1 MSFQNLKWYKSII
14 ILLLIFIGST
24 EKIHAQQ
31 DMEGISDSLIT
42 NVQKIYNEPYEKGEQ
57 RLIDM
62 NKIFNN
68 IDKYNIKEQVTIY
81 LVLIDFQIADGL
93 YNEAINNC
101 HIARKMAEKNDFA
114 YEAVLSDF
122 YLASAYGQN
131 YEYDKSFELSKSL
144 AQLINDSNYEYLA
157 IISEIEMAWFYEIIG
172 KYRDALDIRLKIVKT
187 KGDFLKNRWNPVYH
201 RQFLGMSNLYNEL
214 GMKDSTLFYREIYEN
229 NIDESTG
236 DELEHFLLL
245 KNEADI
251 DFKDEKFK
259 KSIDNYRIYNHW
271 YFNRFNEYDS
281 PLLINKSKAHL
292 ALGEVDSA
300 LNNLNLIKSGPMFLK
315 EQKYISPDFYKL
327 YIDIYKKKGEDDLRK
342 EYEQKYYKAL
352 ETYNSFKFNT
362 LDNLYDIDKQRIQ
375 IENANAANDYKST
388 LNYLWI
394 ALGSI
399 VMCFIGFTL
408 WKQKKEKKK
417 FDALMQRTENKTPLN
432 TSLEPSTNT
441 TEIKDEKVEALI
453 HQIKELRE
461 QGFFLKQKTT
471 LYNTAKKLKTN
482 TSYLSTI
489 INNNLD
495 TTFSAFVNDIRI
507 DFIINELK
515 TNKQLRSYSV
525 KAIAEEIGYK
535 SADSFS
541 KYFKQNTGL
550 SPSSYIKKLNK
561 DS

>member
-1 MSFQNLKWYKSII
+1 MLRKNLKFISIF
-14 ILLLIFIGST
+14 LMLFCFLGKAQT
-24 EKIHAQQ
+24 EQ
-31 DMEGISDSLIT
+31 DLEGISDSLLT
-42 NVQKIYNEPYEKGEQ
+42 NLQKFYSEIYETSEQ
-57 RLIDM
+57 TLSGIY
-62 NKIFNN
+62 KIHKN
-68 IDKYNIKEQVTIY
+68 IDTYNVKEQVAIY
-81 LVLIDFQIADGL
+81 LVLIDFQIAEGL
-93 YNEAINNC
+93 YDEAIINC
-101 HIARKMAEKNDFA
+101 HISHNMAKENGFA
-114 YEAVLSDF
+114 YETVLSNY

-131 YEYDKSFELSKSL
+131 YEYDKSFELFKSL

-157 IISEIEMAWFYEIIG
+157 ILSEIEMAWFYEIIG
-172 KYRDALDIRLKIVKT
+172 KYRDALDIKLKIVKT
-187 KGDFLKNRWNPVYH
+187 KGDFLKKRWDPVYYN
-201 RQFLGMSNLYNEL
+201 QFLDMSNLYNEL
-214 GMKDSTLFYREIYEN
+214 GIKDSTYYYRDFYKQTIKDYPET
-229 NIDESTG
+229 SA
-236 DELEHFLLL
+236 EHYFLI
-245 KNEADI
+245 KNEANISFNERDYSKAI
-251 DFKDEKFK
+251 DK
-259 KSIDNYRIYNHW
+259 YRAFNNW
-271 YFNRFNEYDS
+271 YFARLKDYDS
-281 PLLINKSKAHL
+281 PTIINKSKAHI

-300 LNNLNLIKSGPMFLK
+300 LNNLNLIKSRPMFLK

-342 EYEQKYYKAL
+342 EYEQKYYQAL

-394 ALGSI
+394 ALGAI
-399 VMCFIGFTL
+399 VMCFIGFVL
-408 WKQKKEKKK
+408 WKQKREKKK
-417 FDALMQRTENKTPLN
+417 FDALMQRTENKTPLK
-432 TSLEPSTNT
+432 TSLEPCTNT

-453 HQIKELRE
+453 HQIKELEE

-471 LYNTAKKLKTN
+471 LHNTAKKLKTN

-507 DFIINELK
+507 DYIINELK

-541 KYFKQNTGL
+541 KYFKQSTGL
-550 SPSSYIKKLNK
+550 SPSTFIKNINK
-561 DS
+561 KG

>member
-1 MSFQNLKWYKSII
+1 MNFKSISI
-14 ILLLIFIGST
+14 FLLLCCFLGKAQT
-24 EKIHAQQ
+24 EQ

-57 RLIDM
+57 RLIAM
-62 NKIFNN
+62 NKIFKN

-81 LVLIDFQIADGL
+81 LVLIDFQISESL
-93 YNEAINNC
+93 YDEAIKNC
-101 HIARKMAEKNDFA
+101 HIAHKMANENDFA
-114 YEAVLSDF
+114 YESVLSDF

-131 YEYDKSFELSKSL
+131 YEYDKSFELFKSL

-157 IISEIEMAWFYEIIG
+157 ILSEIEMAFFYDIIG
-172 KYRDALDIRLKIVKT
+172 KYRDALDIKLKIIKT
-187 KGDFLKNRWNPVYH
+187 KGDFLKKRWNPVYYN
-201 RQFLGMSNLYNEL
+201 QFLDMSNLYNEL
-214 GMKDSTLFYREIYEN
+214 GIKDSTYYYRDLYKQTIKDYTEN
-229 NIDESTG
+229 SA
-236 DELEHFLLL
+236 EHYFLI
-245 KNEADI
+245 KNEANISFNERDYSNAI
-251 DFKDEKFK
+251 NK
-259 KSIDNYRIYNHW
+259 YRVYSNW
-271 YFNRFNEYDS
+271 YFGRLKEYDS
-281 PLLINKSKAHL
+281 PALIKKSKAHL
-292 ALGEVDSA
+292 ALGQVDSA
-300 LNNLNLIKSGPMFLK
+300 LNNLNLIRNRPIFAK
-315 EQKYISPDFYKL
+315 EENYISPDFFKL

-375 IENANAANDYKST
+375 IENANVANNYKST

-399 VMCFIGFTL
+399 VICFIGFVL
-408 WKQKKEKKK
+408 WKQKREKKR
-417 FDALMQRTENKTPLN
+417 FDALMQRTEKRTQIS

-453 HQIKELRE
+453 GQIKELRE

-482 TSYLSTI
+482 TSYLSNV
-489 INNNLD
+489 INNNLK

-507 DFIINELK
+507 EYIINELK
-515 TNKQLRSYSV
+515 TNKQMRSYSV

-550 SPSSYIKKLNK
+550 SPSAFIKNINK
-561 DS
+561 EG

>member
-1 MSFQNLKWYKSII
+1 MSFQNLRWYKSII
-14 ILLLIFIGST
+14 ILLLIFIGHA

-57 RLIDM
+57 RLIEM

-81 LVLIDFQIADGL
+81 LVLIDFQIAEGL
-93 YNEAINNC
+93 YDEAINNC
-101 HIARKMAEKNDFA
+101 HIARRMAEKNDFA

-122 YLASAYGQN
+122 YLASAYENN
-131 YEYDKSFELSKSL
+131 YEYDKSFELFKSL

-157 IISEIEMAWFYEIIG
+157 ILSEIEMALFYEIIG
-172 KYRDALDIRLKIVKT
+172 KYRVALDIKLKLLNV
-187 KGDFLKNRWNPVYH
+187 KGDFLKKRWYTVYH
-201 RQFLGMSNLYNEL
+201 RQFLDLSNLYNEL

-236 DELEHFLLL
+236 DGREHFLLL
-245 KNEADI
+245 KNEANI
-251 DFKDEKFK
+251 DFKDGKFRA
-259 KSIDNYRIYNHW
+259 SIDNYRIYSHW
-271 YFNRFNEYDS
+271 VFNRFNEYDS

-292 ALGEVDSA
+292 TLGEVDSA
-300 LNNLNLIKSGPMFLK
+300 LNNLNLIKSRPIFLK

-362 LDNLYDIDKQRIQ
+362 LDNLYDIDKQRIL
-375 IENANAANDYKST
+375 IESNNDTKGYK
-388 LNYLWI
+388 NKVVYLWSAII
-394 ALGSI
+394 AI
-399 VMCFIGFTL
+399 VMLSIAVFL
-408 WKQKKEKKK
+408 WKQKREKKR
-417 FDALMQRTENKTPLN
+417 FEALMLRTENKTPLSN
-432 TSLEPSTNT
+432 SLDHSINT
-441 TEIKDEKVEALI
+441 TEIKDEKIEALI
-453 HQIKELRE
+453 SQIKELQE

-482 TSYLSTI
+482 TSYLSNV
-489 INNNLD
+489 INNNLE
-495 TTFSAFVNDIRI
+495 TTFSAFVNDTRI
-507 DFIINELK
+507 DYIINELK
-515 TNKQLRSYSV
+515 TNKQIRSYSV

-541 KYFKQNTGL
+541 KYFKQSTGL
-550 SPSSYIKKLNK
+550 SPSTFIKNINK
-561 DS
+561 EG

>member
-1 MSFQNLKWYKSII
+1 
-14 ILLLIFIGST
+14 
-24 EKIHAQQ
+24 
-31 DMEGISDSLIT
+31 MEGISDSLIT

-57 RLIDM
+57 RLIAM
-62 NKIFNN
+62 NKIFKN

-81 LVLIDFQIADGL
+81 LVLIDFQISESL
-93 YNEAINNC
+93 YDEAIKNC
-101 HIARKMAEKNDFA
+101 HIAHKMANENDFA
-114 YEAVLSDF
+114 YESVLSDF

-131 YEYDKSFELSKSL
+131 YEYDKSFELFKSL

-157 IISEIEMAWFYEIIG
+157 ILSEIEMAFFYDIIG
-172 KYRDALDIRLKIVKT
+172 KYRDALDIKLKIIKT
-187 KGDFLKNRWNPVYH
+187 KGDFLKKRWNPVYYN
-201 RQFLGMSNLYNEL
+201 QFLDMSNLYNEL
-214 GMKDSTLFYREIYEN
+214 GIKDSTYYYRDLYKQTIKDYTEN
-229 NIDESTG
+229 SA
-236 DELEHFLLL
+236 EHYFLI
-245 KNEADI
+245 KNEANISFNERDYSNAI
-251 DFKDEKFK
+251 NK
-259 KSIDNYRIYNHW
+259 YRVYSNW
-271 YFNRFNEYDS
+271 YFGRLKEYDS
-281 PLLINKSKAHL
+281 PALIKKSKAHL
-292 ALGEVDSA
+292 ALGQVDSA
-300 LNNLNLIKSGPMFLK
+300 LNNLNLIRNRPIFAK
-315 EQKYISPDFYKL
+315 EENYISPDFFKL

-375 IENANAANDYKST
+375 IENANVANNYKST

-399 VMCFIGFTL
+399 VICFIGFVL
-408 WKQKKEKKK
+408 WKQKREKKR
-417 FDALMQRTENKTPLN
+417 FDALMQRTEKRTQIS

-453 HQIKELRE
+453 GQIKELRE

-482 TSYLSTI
+482 TSYLSNV
-489 INNNLD
+489 INNNLK

-507 DFIINELK
+507 EYIINELK
-515 TNKQLRSYSV
+515 TNKQMRSYSV

-550 SPSSYIKKLNK
+550 SPSAFIKNINK
-561 DS
+561 EG

>member
-1 MSFQNLKWYKSII
+1 MLRKNLKFISIF
-14 ILLLIFIGST
+14 LMLFCFLGKAQT
-24 EKIHAQQ
+24 EQ
-31 DMEGISDSLIT
+31 DLEGISDSLLT
-42 NVQKIYNEPYEKGEQ
+42 NLQEFYSEIYETSEQTLSGIYKIHK
-57 RLIDM
+57 
-62 NKIFNN
+62 N
-68 IDKYNIKEQVTIY
+68 IDTYNVKEQVAIY
-81 LVLIDFQIADGL
+81 LVLIDFQIAEGL
-93 YNEAINNC
+93 YDEAIINC
-101 HIARKMAEKNDFA
+101 HISHDMAKENGFA
-114 YEAVLSDF
+114 YETVLSDY
-122 YLASAYGQN
+122 YLALAYEQN
-131 YEYDKSFELSKSL
+131 YEYDKSFELFKSL

-157 IISEIEMAWFYEIIG
+157 ILSEIDMALFYEIIG

-187 KGDFLKNRWNPVYH
+187 KGDFLKKRWSPEYYN
-201 RQFLGMSNLYNEL
+201 QFLDMSNLYNEL
-214 GMKDSTLFYREIYEN
+214 GIKDSAYYYRDLFKQAIKDYPET
-229 NIDESTG
+229 SV
-236 DELEHFLLL
+236 EHYFLI
-245 KNEADI
+245 KNEANISFNERDYSNAI
-251 DFKDEKFK
+251 NK
-259 KSIDNYRIYNHW
+259 YRVYSNW
-271 YFNRFNEYDS
+271 YFNRLKEYDS
-281 PLLINKSKAHL
+281 PGLIKKSKAHL

-300 LNNLNLIKSGPMFLK
+300 LNNLNLIKSRPIFEK
-315 EQKYISPDFYKL
+315 QEKTISPDFYKL

-394 ALGSI
+394 SLGSI

-408 WKQKKEKKK
+408 WKQKREKKK

-453 HQIKELRE
+453 HQIKELQE

-471 LYNTAKKLKTN
+471 LHNTAKKLKTN

-489 INNNLD
+489 INNNLG

-507 DFIINELK
+507 DYIINELK
-515 TNKQLRSYSV
+515 INKQLRSYSV

-541 KYFKQNTGL
+541 KYFKQSTGL
-550 SPSSYIKKLNK
+550 SPSTFIKNINK
-561 DS
+561 KG